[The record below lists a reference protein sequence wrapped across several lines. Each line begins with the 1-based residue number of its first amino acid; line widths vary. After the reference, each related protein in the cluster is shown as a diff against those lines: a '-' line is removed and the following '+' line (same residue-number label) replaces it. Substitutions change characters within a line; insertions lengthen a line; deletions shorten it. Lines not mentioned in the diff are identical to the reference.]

1 MENQK
6 EYISFIKTHLKND
19 GFSIKNNVCYK
30 IKNEMLFIVF
40 FKKRM
45 DGIYNTEL
53 GISLDKNTKPSI
65 KNVDFVDS
73 PAIGININK
82 EEILN
87 NYNETIL
94 KFILNWF
101 NDRDSLTKIKNLLSN
116 NNLGYYISPKLKDK
130 IK

>member
-6 EYISFIKTHLKND
+6 EYISYIKTNLKNE

-53 GISLDKNTKPSI
+53 GISLDKNNKPNI
-65 KNVDFVDS
+65 KNMDIVDS

-82 EEILN
+82 EEVLN

-101 NDRDSLTKIKNLLSN
+101 NDRDSLNKIKNFLSHKD
-116 NNLGYYISPKLKDK
+116 LGFFISTELKEK